1 MEENKSLQKCKGT
14 QDLPPDYMKRFRFI
28 EDTFRECCRKWGY
41 EEVRTPTLEYLNLF
55 TAAGT
60 LTPGQLGKVYSF
72 LDWDGWSGERVVL
85 RPEGTIPIAR
95 YYIESKIKR
104 PARLCYVTNIFK
116 FEATGTETREI
127 WQCGAELVGIGSTT
141 ADAELVFMALEI
153 LKSLGLKDITLRL
166 SHAGLVRS
174 ILRRLDISPEE
185 QTKLLDRV
193 LDGDI
198 QALIDA
204 RPELARIITPVM
216 GVKGK
221 SSGYLKNVLVM
232 LSHDFPELEQALH
245 EFIDLA
251 NTLDMLGIVYEIDVA
266 SGRGFEYYTGLIFE
280 LRVGD
285 RAVARGGR
293 YDALI
298 GLLGGP
304 DIPASGFAMGIDR
317 AMQLLGDN
325 IPGKPAVTGI
335 IVKPMPGN
343 GSLKEAFV
351 AIEALHTAG
360 FAAELALAD
369 PDSKKAGTK
378 WELKTSETGWR
389 FSLYD
394 LISGDC
400 YEVAT
405 VDEVI
410 AKLKA

>member
-1 MEENKSLQKCKGT
+1 MEDNKSLQKCKGT
-14 QDLPPDYMKRFRFI
+14 SDLPPDYMKRFRLI

-95 YYIESKIKR
+95 YYIESRIEG
-104 PARLCYVTNIFK
+104 PARLCYVSNIFK

-127 WQCGAELVGIGSTT
+127 WQCGAELIGIGSTT

-153 LKSLGLKDITLRL
+153 LKNLGLKDISLRL
-166 SHAGLVRS
+166 SHAGLIRS
-174 ILRRLDISPEE
+174 ILRKLEISPEE
-185 QTKLLDRV
+185 QTRLLDRV
-193 LDGDI
+193 LDGDL

-204 RPELARIITPVM
+204 KPELARIITPVM

-232 LSHDFPELEQALH
+232 LSHDFPELEQTLH

-251 NTLDMLGIVYEIDVA
+251 NTLDKLGIVYEIDIA
-266 SGRGFEYYTGLIFE
+266 SGRGFEYYTGLVFE
-280 LRVGD
+280 LWGGD
-285 RAVARGGR
+285 KVVVSGGR

-298 GLLGGP
+298 GLLGGQGV
-304 DIPASGFAMGIDR
+304 PASGFAMGIDR
-317 AMQLLGDN
+317 AIQLLGDN
-325 IPGKPAVTGI
+325 IAGRQTITDV
-335 IVKPMPGN
+335 IVKPMPGT
-343 GSLKEAFV
+343 GSLKEAFI

-360 FAAELALAD
+360 FAAELTQTD
-369 PDSKKAGTK
+369 SESKKTGIK
-378 WELKTSETGWR
+378 WLLKTSETGWR
-389 FSLYD
+389 FSLFD
-394 LISGDC
+394 LNSGDC

-405 VDEVI
+405 IDEVI
-410 AKLKA
+410 TKLKA